1 MQAIQTRILP
11 PTNTKP
17 SRVKAWA
24 WAGEITMSVH
34 SIPRE
39 YSDDIHAHAAK
50 ILQAKLNWNTPHYGR
65 LESGTL
71 PNGDFCHVM
80 VKG

>member
-11 PTNTKP
+11 CTNTKP
-17 SRVKAWA
+17 ARIKAWA
-24 WAGEITMSVH
+24 WAGKLTISVH
-34 SIPRE
+34 KIPYE
-39 YSDDIHAHAAK
+39 HTDNLHLYAAAVLK
-50 ILQAKLNWNTPHYGR
+50 EKLQWTGPHYGR